1 MEDTELHK
9 LCSEIS
15 ADNLPEICI
24 QMEASSN
31 AGAGSTAFPTMA
43 VLAVDPCEATV
54 LPSAVG
60 LRVVHQSITGHR
72 MIVIVKYL
80 LHSQI

>member
-1 MEDTELHK
+1 MEDAELHK

-24 QMEASSN
+24 QTETSSN
-31 AGAGSTAFPTMA
+31 AGAGSTAFPTVA
-43 VLAVDPCEATV
+43 VLDVDPCEAIV

-60 LRVVHQSITGHR
+60 LRVV
-72 MIVIVKYL
+72 Y
-80 LHSQI
+80 